1 MRESRSVAHAL
12 QKVRAIMKSSS
23 LSLTLILA
31 LGASAAGCA
40 ASSPDD
46 TDDPGMGSDNG
57 SDDDGTDPVPLT
69 AEGTY
74 ALVSDFDIAT
84 NMPGTA
90 GEVINQVIDATDSPD
105 DPTHW
110 ILDQLVKQ
118 LPDGSIKNTLQ
129 GSIPFV
135 SGYLNDRLLEV
146 APDFVVKVRDLGN
159 KFGQVARHFGTL
171 ETLEVGANGQATK
184 TVTGVHFVVDEL
196 ALDYAFKDYGMEDV
210 AIAGV
215 SIGLEQTGR
224 LSIGEHTVPLS
235 YGKIMRIALDEMV
248 IPMVDPTAF
257 GLEDVLK
264 DVVNCQAVGQ
274 YTYEALGIGSA
285 STFESACDAGL
296 TFGAQAIYAQINKV
310 DNVALEFGLSGAAK
324 GVDKNKDGKID
335 KIQTGAWSGT
345 LAYGGAGAPLAHGT
359 FTGARM

>member
-1 MRESRSVAHAL
+1 MVAS
-12 QKVRAIMKSSS
+12 IMKNSS
-23 LSLTLILA
+23 LSLTMLLA

-46 TDDPGMGSDNG
+46 IDDPGMGSDMDEG
-57 SDDDGTDPVPLT
+57 SDVDPVPLS

-84 NMPGTA
+84 NLPGTA
-90 GEVINQVIDATDSPD
+90 GTVVNQIIDATDSPD

-146 APDFVVKVRDLGN
+146 APNFVVKVRDLGN
-159 KFGQVARHFGTL
+159 KFGQIAHHFGTL
-171 ETLEVGANGQATK
+171 ETLEVGTNGQATK
-184 TVTGVHFVVDEL
+184 TVTGMHFVVDEL

-215 SIGLEQTGR
+215 TVGLDQTGR
-224 LSIGEHTVPLS
+224 VSIGEHTVPLS
-235 YGKIMRIALDEMV
+235 YGKVMRIALDEMV

-257 GLEDVLK
+257 GLEDVLTGL
-264 DVVNCQAVGQ
+264 VNCQAVGQ
-274 YTYEALGIGSA
+274 YTYEAIGIGSP
-285 STFESACDAGL
+285 STFEAACDAGL
-296 TFGAQAIYAQINKV
+296 TFGANAIYAQIDNV
-310 DNVALEFGLSGAAK
+310 DSVALEFGLTGVAK
-324 GVDKNKDGKID
+324 GVDKDHDRKVDQ
-335 KIQTGAWSGT
+335 IQTGAWAGT
-345 LAYGGAGAPLAHGT
+345 LAYGGNGAPLAHGT
-359 FTGARM
+359 FTGQRM

>member
-1 MRESRSVAHAL
+1 
-12 QKVRAIMKSSS
+12 MKSSS
-23 LSLTLILA
+23 LSLTLLLA

-46 TDDPGMGSDNG
+46 TDDPGMGSDDVG
-57 SDDDGTDPVPLT
+57 DDDPGTDPVPLT

-90 GEVINQVIDATDSPD
+90 GQVINQIIDATDSPD

-146 APDFVVKVRDLGN
+146 APGFVVKIRDLGN

-196 ALDYAFKDYGMEDV
+196 ALDYAFKDYGMQDV
-210 AIAGV
+210 AVAGV

-224 LSIGEHTVPLS
+224 LSIGEHQVPLS

-264 DVVNCQAVGQ
+264 DVVNCQAVGA

-310 DNVALEFGLSGAAK
+310 DNVALEFGLTGAAK
-324 GVDKNKDGKID
+324 GVDKTHDGKID
-335 KIQTGAWSGT
+335 QIQTGAWSGT

-359 FTGARM
+359 FTGQRM